1 MRIQFRQSD
10 LDGAFPRTTLNAVEQ
25 VPIMSLRTLIFMI
38 LLALPTLAIAETPLP
53 PMRDGAVIT
62 GPGKFRHDGELFIQG
77 KVTLKQMTLAL
88 HGPIRVEAGATLELD
103 EVNLIVSDPEGAPN
117 GTSGLRCEGAAHVIV
132 RHSTMAPAGSAH
144 PMWGLRGDVEVDGF
158 ATTNSEFHLNQ
169 AKARLDQFKIFE
181 LEISHQSR
189 VTAHGLD
196 LVFLST
202 HSADDDRLRFENIP
216 VERSFTQTLELGS
229 GAHAELHDAR
239 VQLFLLYLHGHAEAT
254 LAHLDRVQL
263 AIAPDCN
270 GTLRLSKGRS
280 GSASKPAVFPDAK
293 SSNCPFHLALN
304 DVNVDT
310 WDVYAA
316 GHAQLTLEDSQID
329 ELVANDHAEINVRN
343 SNVYADWLAV
353 AGEASVSVE
362 NSTVGAL
369 SLAAQRPDLATS
381 QIRISGRGRAAF
393 KHVRFDCGIVAL
405 DDAAVS
411 ISRSVTPPKY
421 LRREG
426 NSVIHA
432 D

>member
-1 MRIQFRQSD
+1 
-10 LDGAFPRTTLNAVEQ
+10 
-25 VPIMSLRTLIFMI
+25 MSLRTLLFIVP
-38 LLALPTLAIAETPLP
+38 LAFSAVSIAETPLP
-53 PMRDGAVIT
+53 PLHDGVVIS
-62 GPGKFRHDGELFIQG
+62 GPGEFRHDGELFVQG

-88 HGPIRVEAGATLELD
+88 HGPIRVAAGAMLELD
-103 EVNLIVSDPEGAPN
+103 GVHLVVSDPEGAPN
-117 GTSGLRCEGAAHVIV
+117 GTSGLRCEGPAHVIV

-144 PMWGLRGDVEVDGF
+144 PMWQLQGDVDVDDF
-158 ATTNSEFHLNQ
+158 ATTNSEFHLNHIQ
-169 AKARLDQFKIFE
+169 AQLNQFKIFE

-216 VERSFTQTLELGS
+216 VDRSFTQTLELGS

-239 VQLFLLYLHGHAEAT
+239 IQMFLLYLQGHADAT
-254 LAHLDRVQL
+254 LARIDRVQL
-263 AIAPDCN
+263 AISPECD
-270 GTLRLSKGRS
+270 GTLRLPRGRL
-280 GSASKPAVFPDAK
+280 GSEAQPAVFPDAK
-293 SSNCPFHLALN
+293 NSNCPFRLALN

-316 GHAQLTLEDSQID
+316 GHARLTLEGSQID
-329 ELVANDHAEINVRN
+329 ELVANDHAEINVRD
-343 SNVYADWLAV
+343 SNVYADWLAI
-353 AGEASVSVE
+353 AGDASLSVE

-381 QIRISGRGRAAF
+381 QVRVSGRGRAVF
-393 KHVRFDCGIVAL
+393 TRVRFDCGIVAL

-411 ISRSVTPPKY
+411 ISRSVAPPKY

-432 D
+432 E